1 MERRCRRRCRRR
13 GVQWSGRCIL
23 SLSHPHA
30 TTPPMRGVSSPNR
43 ADAVGTRRRH
53 TASPENGM
61 TRPGPNER
69 PSSHTG
75 SHPRVRAGAVLS
87 PEGGNQRKCEQT
99 ACIKRRCRCLQW
111 RQEQNLHGLVSG
123 ELACVCRTA
132 SFRQRRTLAL
142 GSRCDSRDF
151 GPLRLILHAVPG
163 PARRGRALA
172 LVLFATCSL
181 LCRFLSLLLALRC
194 TGTTPPSPGSPSA
207 VKKGEARSARGRAR

>member
-1 MERRCRRRCRRR
+1 MPEIPWSMETK
-13 GVQWSGRCIL
+13 QWRQEQNPHGLVSGELACVVNGDK
-23 SLSHPHA
+23 
-30 TTPPMRGVSSPNR
+30 TR
-43 ADAVGTRRRH
+43 ANPSREGTRAKSAR
-53 TASPENGM
+53 S
-61 TRPGPNER
+61 
-69 PSSHTG
+69 
-75 SHPRVRAGAVLS
+75 
-87 PEGGNQRKCEQT
+87 QQQK
-99 ACIKRRCRCLQW
+99 QW

-172 LVLFATCSL
+172 LVLSATCSL
-181 LCRFLSLLLALRC
+181 LCLFLSPLLDPRC
-194 TGTTPPSPGSPSA
+194 TGTTLALQGPPTA

>member
-1 MERRCRRRCRRR
+1 MQDYLGFLDLVATGR
-13 GVQWSGRCIL
+13 GFLGS
-23 SLSHPHA
+23 
-30 TTPPMRGVSSPNR
+30 
-43 ADAVGTRRRH
+43 RH
-53 TASPENGM
+53 L
-61 TRPGPNER
+61 R
-69 PSSHTG
+69 
-75 SHPRVRAGAVLS
+75 
-87 PEGGNQRKCEQT
+87 
-99 ACIKRRCRCLQW
+99 W

-181 LCRFLSLLLALRC
+181 LCRFLSLLLALRR